1 MSLLPSIVLP
11 LMLALGLCAR
21 PAAQGEPAPQPPA
34 APAQGEPAPAEPA
47 PVEVQ
52 VAPQEDRSLAFEGA
66 LVGAKDGEGFADTP
80 SYRRLLE
87 LVARYT
93 EEELVAKAQR
103 ELDHAG
109 ALQSPDAWRG
119 ELVHVRGLA
128 AGIQAVRFPTPL
140 GSYTDVYRA
149 IVTEADGSEGVVVDF
164 LIPPPK
170 IEIQRDVIEVEGVF
184 YRTVQYENKKGA
196 LTNAPYLIGRS
207 LRKLPPESLPGRTA
221 MDLGGKILVGAV
233 VLFVLLRLILTVHRA
248 RARRKAAKAA

>member
-1 MSLLPSIVLP
+1 MSALPSIALP
-11 LMLALGLCAR
+11 LCLALGLSAS
-21 PAAQGEPAPQPPA
+21 PAAQGEPAPEPPA
-34 APAQGEPAPAEPA
+34 APSQGEPAPGEPP

-52 VAPQEDRSLAFEGA
+52 VAPQQDLSVAFEGA

-119 ELVHVRGLA
+119 QLVHVRGLA
-128 AGIQAVRFPTPL
+128 AHIEAVRFPTPL
-140 GSYTDVYRA
+140 GSYTDAYRA
-149 IVTEADGSEGVVVDF
+149 FVTEADGSEGIVVDF
-164 LIPPPK
+164 LIPPPE
-170 IEIQRDVIEVEGVF
+170 IDIQRDVIEVEGVF

-196 LTNAPYLIGRS
+196 LVTAPYLIARS
-207 LRKLPPESLPGRTA
+207 LRKLPPESLPGRTS
-221 MDLGGKILVGAV
+221 MDFGGQILIGAAV
-233 VLFVLLRLILTVHRA
+233 VFVIVRLILTVRRA
-248 RARRKAAKAA
+248 KARRSKAA